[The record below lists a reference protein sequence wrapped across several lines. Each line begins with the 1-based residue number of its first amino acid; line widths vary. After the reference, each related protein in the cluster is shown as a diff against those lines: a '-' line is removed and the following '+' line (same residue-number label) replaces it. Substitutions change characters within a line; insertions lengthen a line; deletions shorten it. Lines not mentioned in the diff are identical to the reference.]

1 MSGRRSQRGFTLIEM
16 MVVVMIIA
24 VLSALLVSVNSTTYG
39 ASSTNVADEVVMEM
53 NLCKM
58 RAVSSRHWHRCQIT
72 NTTTTSGTTSSV
84 TIYQWPTSGMT
95 VPSGNLWQN
104 VSGVDIGA
112 NVAFWDA
119 STTVCVSSPC
129 TGAPTAENTSL
140 VFNMDF
146 RPDGSST
153 GGTIYI
159 SDVQHNK
166 LYRVVVYTATGS
178 SYARNSW

>member
-1 MSGRRSQRGFTLIEM
+1 
-16 MVVVMIIA
+16 
-24 VLSALLVSVNSTTYG
+24 
-39 ASSTNVADEVVMEM
+39 
-53 NLCKM
+53 M
-58 RAVSSRHWHRCQIT
+58 RAVSSRHWHRCVIQPT
-72 NTTTTSGTTSSV
+72 SV

-95 VPSGNLWQN
+95 VPVGTLWQN
-104 VSGVDIGA
+104 VSGIDIGA
-112 NVAFWDA
+112 NVAVWDA
-119 STTVCVSSPC
+119 STTVCASSPC
-129 TGAPTAENTSL
+129 GGAPTVANTSL
-140 VFNMDF
+140 AFNIDF